1 MRRIQGLVCFVSCL
15 CGLIAGP
22 LNTRAVADD
31 VQPGFDVPSLPD
43 AELVET
49 YRHAATDNVLAA
61 VNPRVFPGYF
71 SVCADGQGFGY
82 GNSYPSLD
90 GHQMT
95 DALLWLG
102 QVEVARLNWDHIR
115 TFQQANGRLPLAIL
129 PSLAGQKIGMAP
141 ALGTVDANGGLY
153 EHWVPGNPLAALASP
168 TFIQNADVIYRHTR
182 DREWL
187 AAQMDSVNLAADYL
201 ASLTTP
207 EGVVGGGGYYVERP
221 TRIASDGVAQCH
233 AVDAFRRVAALNR
246 VLSRESAAERY
257 DELAARIRARFTQDF
272 WAETHFAEYLH
283 PTRGFV
289 TWHGLTDVD
298 WAALATDTATP
309 PQRDILWPQL
319 RAATAFYYGGMP
331 TAISTRPELYED
343 WEFAHPDRHD
353 LAAMG
358 RVWYLEC
365 WARTR
370 QQDAAGLLDTLQRVA
385 REGRAHGYSWRERY
399 YPSSTGSPVPAG
411 AEKYCEYPANFL
423 RIVNQFLLGIDLC
436 LDGSVVLAPNVTDEF
451 WDRGFGH
458 VVRWRDA
465 VVTYR
470 LQRDRIAVTY
480 SGSTAQELGVR
491 CPATSGNT
499 SWKLADPAT
508 GGSIREQDGLLWIT
522 LPPTP
527 ADSACRIEVVRSAT
541 VLN

>member
-1 MRRIQGLVCFVSCL
+1 MRASSQCHL
-15 CGLIAGP
+15 CIVISLFLHIIATFGV
-22 LNTRAVADD
+22 RAVADETLAS
-31 VQPGFDVPSLPD
+31 FDVPQLPD

-49 YRHAATDNVLAA
+49 YRHAATDSVLAA
-61 VNPRVFPGYF
+61 VNPGVFPGYF

-102 QVEVARLNWDHIR
+102 RVEVVKQNWDYVR
-115 TFQQANGRLPLAIL
+115 SFQQPNGRLPLAIL
-129 PSLAGQKIGMAP
+129 PSLAGQKIGVGQ

-182 DREWL
+182 DRDWL
-187 AAQMDSVNLAADYL
+187 AAQIDSVNLAADYL

-207 EGVVGGGGYYVERP
+207 EGLVQGGGYYVERP
-221 TRIASDGVAQCH
+221 TRLASDGVAQCH

-246 VLSRESAAERY
+246 VLGHETTARRY
-257 DELAARIRARFTQDF
+257 DELAARIQARFTQDF
-272 WAETHFAEYLH
+272 WAETHFAEYRH
-283 PTRGFV
+283 PERGFV

-309 PQRDILWPQL
+309 PQRDALWPQL
-319 RAATAFYYGGMP
+319 RSATAFYYGGMP

-365 WARTR
+365 WARSR
-370 QQDAAGLLDTLQRVA
+370 QQDASGLLDTLQRVA
-385 REGRAHGYSWRERY
+385 REGHANGYSWRERY
-399 YPSSTGSPVPAG
+399 YPSSTGAPVPAG

-423 RIVNQFLLGIDLC
+423 RIVNQFLLGIDLR
-436 LDGSVVLAPNVTDEF
+436 LDGSVVLAPTVTDEF

-458 VVRWRDA
+458 VLRRQGA
-465 VVTYR
+465 VITYR
-470 LQRDRIAVTY
+470 LQRDQIDITY
-480 SGSTAQELGVR
+480 EGLAAQRLGVR
-491 CPATSGNT
+491 FPGSSENRP
-499 SWKLADPAT
+499 WKLVDPAT
-508 GGSIREQDGLLWIT
+508 ACTICEENGLLWIT
-522 LPPTP
+522 LPPAP
-527 ADSACRIEVVRSAT
+527 AASPGRIEVVRMAAQ
-541 VLN
+541 